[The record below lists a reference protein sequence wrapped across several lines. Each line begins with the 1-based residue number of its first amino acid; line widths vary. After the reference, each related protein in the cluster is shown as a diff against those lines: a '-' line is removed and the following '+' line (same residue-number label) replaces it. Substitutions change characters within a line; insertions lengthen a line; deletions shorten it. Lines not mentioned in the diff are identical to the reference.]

1 ANLGKI
7 ILTQMDSH
15 LHTPICFIIK
25 HLAFIDLGNFTVIC
39 PKMLLAFFPIV
50 IIRAFFSLFIY
61 LAICSPLLYNVIIS
75 QRICHVLVGIPY
87 IYSAFQA
94 LMFTIK
100 IFTLTLFVSNVISHF
115 YCDDVPLVLILCS
128 NAQEIELTILFIYL
142 FTSLLIFWLFA
153 ISLGPFNLIS
163 SLLVILVSYLLIL
176 IVIFQMHSTQG
187 RKRAFSTCGSHLSV
201 AVAFYG
207 SLPFMY
213 IQPKFTHSFDTDKMA
228 SSQCKL
234 CM

>member
-94 LMFTIK
+94 LVFTIK

-142 FTSLLIFWLFA
+142 FIYFFTYFLNW
-153 ISLGPFNLIS
+153 PYYLIS

-201 AVAFYG
+201 AVVFCG

>member
-1 ANLGKI
+1 MDQSTISCYACA
-7 ILTQMDSH
+7 TQ
-15 LHTPICFIIK
+15 
-25 HLAFIDLGNFTVIC
+25 
-39 PKMLLAFFPIV
+39 LAFFPIV

-94 LMFTIK
+94 LVFTIK

-142 FTSLLIFWLFA
+142 FIYFFTYFLAFCYFFGPLPRHMEVPR
-153 ISLGPFNLIS
+153 LG
-163 SLLVILVSYLLIL
+163 V
-176 IVIFQMHSTQG
+176 
-187 RKRAFSTCGSHLSV
+187 
-201 AVAFYG
+201 
-207 SLPFMY
+207 
-213 IQPKFTHSFDTDKMA
+213 
-228 SSQCKL
+228 
-234 CM
+234 